1 MLLFI
6 GDFVWHRTAAVEFQ
20 YISCYCLSIWIDGRI
35 TFLIISIHLMLL
47 FIWMQGLP
55 TAFPVSFQYIS
66 CYCLSGWFAHRNLWR
81 HISIHLMLLF
91 IPPIMLSKSIRP
103 VFQYISCYCL
113 SMSLS
118 FVTLDFANFN
128 TSHVTVYQWYYDS
141 RLFTFIDFNTSHVTV
156 YPELIQKWTM
166 LKCISIHL
174 MLLFI
179 GLFNLATKGCDS
191 FQYISCYCL
200 SYTNHCFRLVHIHF
214 NTSHVTVYRT
224 RVIRNGEVVKISIH
238 LMLLFIPALLPV
250 SSKQS

>member
-6 GDFVWHRTAAVEFQ
+6 KMRIKIPTTEYISIHLMLLFIDVNEILFGPYVLFQ
-20 YISCYCLSIWIDGRI
+20 YISCYCLSMI
-35 TFLIISIHLMLL
+35 
-47 FIWMQGLP
+47 GL
-55 TAFPVSFQYIS
+55 AK
-66 CYCLSGWFAHRNLWR
+66 GDDH
-81 HISIHLMLLF
+81 
-91 IPPIMLSKSIRP
+91 P

-113 SMSLS
+113 SASTAS
-118 FVTLDFANFN
+118 ASTISSNFT

-200 SYTNHCFRLVHIHF
+200 SVGFRKEWGGSINF
-214 NTSHVTVYRT
+214 NTSHVTVYPSRFGD
-224 RVIRNGEVVKISIH
+224 RWGFFYISIH
-238 LMLLFIPALLPV
+238 LMLLFIEQELLEMV
-250 SSKQS
+250 RL

>member
-1 MLLFI
+1 MRIKIPTTEYISIHLMLLFI
-6 GDFVWHRTAAVEFQ
+6 DVNEILFGPYVLFQ
-20 YISCYCLSIWIDGRI
+20 YISCYCLSMI
-35 TFLIISIHLMLL
+35 
-47 FIWMQGLP
+47 GL
-55 TAFPVSFQYIS
+55 AK
-66 CYCLSGWFAHRNLWR
+66 GDDH
-81 HISIHLMLLF
+81 
-91 IPPIMLSKSIRP
+91 P

-113 SMSLS
+113 SASTAS
-118 FVTLDFANFN
+118 ASTISSNFN

-238 LMLLFIPALLPV
+238 LMLLFIR
-250 SSKQS
+250 S

>member
-6 GDFVWHRTAAVEFQ
+6 KMRIKIPTTEYISIHLMLLFIDVNEILFGPYVLFQ
-20 YISCYCLSIWIDGRI
+20 YISCYCLSMI
-35 TFLIISIHLMLL
+35 
-47 FIWMQGLP
+47 GL
-55 TAFPVSFQYIS
+55 AK
-66 CYCLSGWFAHRNLWR
+66 GDDH
-81 HISIHLMLLF
+81 
-91 IPPIMLSKSIRP
+91 P

-113 SMSLS
+113 SASTAS
-118 FVTLDFANFN
+118 ASTISSNFN

-238 LMLLFIPALLPV
+238 LMLLFIR
-250 SSKQS
+250 S

>member
-6 GDFVWHRTAAVEFQ
+6 KMRIKIPTTEYISIHLMLLFIDVNEILFGPYVLFQ
-20 YISCYCLSIWIDGRI
+20 YISCYCLSMI
-35 TFLIISIHLMLL
+35 
-47 FIWMQGLP
+47 GL
-55 TAFPVSFQYIS
+55 AK
-66 CYCLSGWFAHRNLWR
+66 GDDH
-81 HISIHLMLLF
+81 
-91 IPPIMLSKSIRP
+91 P

-113 SMSLS
+113 SASTAS
-118 FVTLDFANFN
+118 ASTISSNFT

-141 RLFTFIDFNTSHVTV
+141 RLFTVIDFNTSHVTV

-214 NTSHVTVYRT
+214 NTSHVTVYLSDCCCTTQRSIFQYISCYCLSVGFRKEWGGSINFNT
-224 RVIRNGEVVKISIH
+224 SHVTVYPSRFGDRWGFFYISIH
-238 LMLLFIPALLPV
+238 LMLLFIEQELLEMV
-250 SSKQS
+250 RL

>member
-6 GDFVWHRTAAVEFQ
+6 DVNEILFGPYVLFQ
-20 YISCYCLSIWIDGRI
+20 YISCYCLSAS
-35 TFLIISIHLMLL
+35 TASASTIS
-47 FIWMQGLP
+47 
-55 TAFPVSFQYIS
+55 S
-66 CYCLSGWFAHRNLWR
+66 
-81 HISIHLMLLF
+81 
-91 IPPIMLSKSIRP
+91 
-103 VFQYISCYCL
+103 
-113 SMSLS
+113 
-118 FVTLDFANFN
+118 NFT

-214 NTSHVTVYRT
+214 NTSHVTVYLSDCCCTTQRSIFQYISCYCLSVGFRKEWGGSINFNT
-224 RVIRNGEVVKISIH
+224 SHVTVYPSRFGDRWGFFYISIH
-238 LMLLFIPALLPV
+238 LMLLFIEQELLEMV
-250 SSKQS
+250 RL

>member
-1 MLLFI
+1 MI
-6 GDFVWHRTAAVEFQ
+6 GLAKGDDH
-20 YISCYCLSIWIDGRI
+20 
-35 TFLIISIHLMLL
+35 
-47 FIWMQGLP
+47 
-55 TAFPVSFQYIS
+55 
-66 CYCLSGWFAHRNLWR
+66 
-81 HISIHLMLLF
+81 
-91 IPPIMLSKSIRP
+91 P

-113 SMSLS
+113 SASTAS
-118 FVTLDFANFN
+118 ASTISSNFT

-200 SYTNHCFRLVHIHF
+200 SNSSDSYDHGTDISIHLMLLFISFGGFITVSRSYF
-214 NTSHVTVYRT
+214 NTSHVTVYRLT
-224 RVIRNGEVVKISIH
+224 H
-238 LMLLFIPALLPV
+238 HPF
-250 SSKQS
+250 

>member
-6 GDFVWHRTAAVEFQ
+6 KMRIKIPTTEYISIHLMLLFIDVNEILFGPYVLFQ
-20 YISCYCLSIWIDGRI
+20 YISCYCLSMI
-35 TFLIISIHLMLL
+35 
-47 FIWMQGLP
+47 GL
-55 TAFPVSFQYIS
+55 AK
-66 CYCLSGWFAHRNLWR
+66 GDDH
-81 HISIHLMLLF
+81 
-91 IPPIMLSKSIRP
+91 P

-113 SMSLS
+113 SASTAS
-118 FVTLDFANFN
+118 ASTISSNFT

-214 NTSHVTVYRT
+214 NTSHVTVYQVSASVFIT
-224 RVIRNGEVVKISIH
+224 MWQISIH
-238 LMLLFIPALLPV
+238 LMLLFISCSSGVASYLLLI
-250 SSKQS
+250 SIHLMLLFI

>member
-6 GDFVWHRTAAVEFQ
+6 KMRIKIPTTEYISIHLMLLFIDVNEILFGPYVLFQ
-20 YISCYCLSIWIDGRI
+20 YISCYCLSMI
-35 TFLIISIHLMLL
+35 
-47 FIWMQGLP
+47 GL
-55 TAFPVSFQYIS
+55 AK
-66 CYCLSGWFAHRNLWR
+66 GDDH
-81 HISIHLMLLF
+81 
-91 IPPIMLSKSIRP
+91 P

-113 SMSLS
+113 SASTAS
-118 FVTLDFANFN
+118 ASTISSNFT

-214 NTSHVTVYRT
+214 NTSHVTVYLLADSF
-224 RVIRNGEVVKISIH
+224 VISINHISIH
-238 LMLLFIPALLPV
+238 LMLLFIGVKVSYPSGRENFNTSHVTVYPAQMV
-250 SSKQS
+250 DQD